1 MAAGEFTAA
10 TVRRVFFDRD
20 GAACFL
26 CRRGLRFEDRGI
38 GWSMHH
44 RKPRG
49 RGGVKGR
56 GQEEFASAANAL
68 TLCGSGTTGCHGWA
82 EDEREEALERGV
94 LISRL
99 GRGTEFDPTRVR
111 VQRNDGTWWLLTE
124 GGRAIEV
131 ESKSWA

>member
-10 TVRRVFFDRD
+10 TVRRVFFERD

-26 CRRGLRFEDRGI
+26 CRAPLRFEDRGI

-49 RGGVKGR
+49 AGGVKGR
-56 GQEEFASAANAL
+56 GAEVFSSAANAL
-68 TLCGSGTTGCHGWA
+68 TLCGSGTTGCHGEA
-82 EDEREEALERGV
+82 EKNRDVALDRGV

-99 GRGTEFDPTRVR
+99 GRGPAFDPPQVR
-111 VQRNDGTWWLLTE
+111 VQRNDKTWWLLTE
-124 GGRAIEV
+124 SGRAIEV